1 MYLCNKIICI
11 NIFLS
16 FRREAQGGTQADT
29 FQRSPFHSSPCIWG
43 SRDKHCSPL
52 KTRAMNEQE
61 HEVTINSEFEGR
73 LWSELS
79 GSLPLN
85 IQFPVTDQNHL
96 LQGFWPLSL
105 C

>member
-1 MYLCNKIICI
+1 
-11 NIFLS
+11 
-16 FRREAQGGTQADT
+16 
-29 FQRSPFHSSPCIWG
+29 
-43 SRDKHCSPL
+43 
-52 KTRAMNEQE
+52 MNEQE
-61 HEVTINSEFEGR
+61 HDVTISSEFEGR